1 MSGNPFG
8 TEIDAL
14 TTVLFE
20 LNSKI
25 AGASGSVK
33 EALQVERSA
42 KLKSL
47 AKLDA
52 MSDDWRLGRLS
63 QAVDA
68 LKSLAASEL
77 ARQAKI
83 GNRLK
88 MVLQDLGIENVSP
101 EPNEK
106 QSNSGGIDNAPG
118 TSKSDAIGADSGD
131 ATPHRDI
138 HVDARAFD
146 ALSRVA
152 QSEVGHF
159 AKHGLDQLQGGVSA
173 VVDTILNRVAHKRFP
188 NSIEDVV
195 NQPFQF
201 SAINTLGSWD
211 LLPSAKMNV
220 QNIVRDYLEDRVSGA
235 KGMLGGA
242 THFLNPH
249 LSSSN
254 ALSQWGNHVV
264 ANAVAEFGDNSKKDV
279 HFHGFAPGTPLPDAY
294 RITFGKISPIFDGRG
309 DALVVAT
316 TVQLTQSI
324 VETLEAELA
333 YFDNGK
339 HKEGNDEVWQRV
351 GTYWGALGLPY
362 HGRSKVTLANGKVVN
377 PAWSAAFISWVIK
390 QHDITSDRFKG
401 AQGHWRYVADVLQD
415 VFADPLFEVMDPT
428 KFSPQPGDLVH
439 YGREWAS
446 QFDLVAAKEHVLI
459 DGFYPS
465 HSDFVVDV
473 DRSAGEITTIGG
485 NVNNSVSQKTF
496 QTDSNDILKP
506 RVKNASEYPWIAIL
520 RLRS

>member
-8 TEIDAL
+8 AEIDAL
-14 TTVLFE
+14 TTELFE

-47 AKLDA
+47 TKLDA

-88 MVLQDLGIENVSP
+88 MVLQDLGIESVSP

-106 QSNSGGIDNAPG
+106 QSNLDSIDNAPG
-118 TSKSDAIGADSGD
+118 TSTSGAIGSGD

-138 HVDARAFD
+138 HVDAPAFD

-159 AKHGLDQLQGGVSA
+159 AKHGLDQLEGGVSA

-249 LSSSN
+249 LSSAN

-264 ANAVAEFGDNSKKDV
+264 SNAVAEFGDNSKKDV
-279 HFHGFAPGTPLPDAY
+279 HFHGFAPGTTLPDAY
-294 RITFGKISPIFDGRG
+294 RITFGKASPVFDGRG
-309 DALVVAT
+309 DALLAAT
-316 TVQLTQSI
+316 AVGLTQSI
-324 VETLEAELA
+324 VATLKAELA

-339 HKEGNDEVWQRV
+339 HKEGDDEVWQRV
-351 GTYWGALGLPY
+351 GT
-362 HGRSKVTLANGKVVN
+362 
-377 PAWSAAFISWVIK
+377 
-390 QHDITSDRFKG
+390 
-401 AQGHWRYVADVLQD
+401 
-415 VFADPLFEVMDPT
+415 
-428 KFSPQPGDLVH
+428 
-439 YGREWAS
+439 
-446 QFDLVAAKEHVLI
+446 
-459 DGFYPS
+459 
-465 HSDFVVDV
+465 
-473 DRSAGEITTIGG
+473 
-485 NVNNSVSQKTF
+485 
-496 QTDSNDILKP
+496 
-506 RVKNASEYPWIAIL
+506 
-520 RLRS
+520 